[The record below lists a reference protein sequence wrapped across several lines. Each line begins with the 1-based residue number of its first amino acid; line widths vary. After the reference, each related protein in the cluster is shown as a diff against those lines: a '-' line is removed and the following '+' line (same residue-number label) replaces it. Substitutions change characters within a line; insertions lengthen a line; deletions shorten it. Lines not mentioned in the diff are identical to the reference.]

1 MHDYFS
7 GMLSVRYNGANVPEI
22 VGYNLG
28 KIAGN
33 MGADILEGK
42 AKPQDMPIRY
52 QTEFKVVLNEP
63 VVKELGLTV
72 PEDVAKNVTWVK

>member
-1 MHDYFS
+1 
-7 GMLSVRYNGANVPEI
+7 
-22 VGYNLG
+22 
-28 KIAGN
+28 